1 MQTEP
6 QSSTPPPNLLPEP
19 ETPLLPPTPQG
30 SSSGARL
37 WISIAL
43 ALGCLSLGLGAF
55 YAITFNSKSENAATV
70 STRNQPIT
78 SDRAISALGRLEP
91 EGEVI
96 RVASPSG
103 LGSARVAKLMVKEGD
118 FVQKGQI
125 LAQLDSYERSQAEL
139 LSAQSQVREQESILA
154 QVKAGAKAGD
164 ISAQRRQVLA
174 AEANLQR
181 LQAEY
186 QIAQSDL
193 QRYESLYRDG
203 AVSAI
208 TLDSFRL
215 RQQSL
220 EHQIKQAEQQVEQAK
235 AQLTS
240 IAEVRPTD
248 IQIAEA
254 RLQTA
259 LLNVR
264 RAAVNV
270 ELSQVRSPIS
280 GQVLKIHAKEGEN
293 ISPNEGLLELGNT
306 RQMYAVAEVYETEIG
321 NVRVGQ
327 KAEVSSEAF
336 AGVLTGTVE
345 RVGLRVAKNDVLGTD
360 PAART
365 DVRVV
370 EVKIRLDDSSQVSGL
385 SNLQVTVRILP

>member
-6 QSSTPPPNLLPEP
+6 QNLLPEEPP
-19 ETPLLPPTPQG
+19 ETPLLLPAQQVK
-30 SSSGARL
+30 SSGTPIWLLVA
-37 WISIAL
+37 I
-43 ALGCLSLGLGAF
+43 ALGCLSLGFGAF
-55 YAITFNSKSENAATV
+55 YAITFNSKSNNSALAPA
-70 STRNQPIT
+70 SNQPST

-96 RVASPSG
+96 RVASPSA
-103 LGSARVAKLMVKEGD
+103 LGSARVAKLMVREGD
-118 FVQKGQI
+118 LVQKGQI
-125 LAQLDSYERSQAEL
+125 LAQLDSYERSLAEL
-139 LSAQSQVREQESILA
+139 QSAQSQVEEQRSILA

-164 ISAQRRQVLA
+164 ISAQQRQVLS

-186 QIAQSDL
+186 AIAQSDL

-215 RQQSL
+215 RQQAL
-220 EHQIKQAEQQVEQAK
+220 AQQVRQAEQQVEQAK

-248 IQIAEA
+248 VQIAEN

-259 LLNVR
+259 ILNVR
-264 RAAVNV
+264 RAEVNL

-293 ISPNEGLLELGNT
+293 VSLNDGLLELGNT
-306 RQMYAVAEVYETEIG
+306 KQMYAVAEVYETDIG
-321 NVRVGQ
+321 KVRVGQ
-327 KAEVSSEAF
+327 KAEVTSEAF
-336 AGVLTGTVE
+336 AGVITGTVE
-345 RVGLRVAKNDVLGTD
+345 QVGLRVAKNDILGTD

-370 EVKIRLDDSSQVSGL
+370 EVKIRLNDSAKVAGL